1 MNWVEKIILII
12 VFIIIIVALVYIL
25 PSDTFI
31 PLFDN
36 VIRPIIFIMILYF
49 GFKEGM
55 KLRNKNKV
63 TERE

>member
-1 MNWVEKIILII
+1 MNWIEKIVLII
-12 VFIIIIVALVYIL
+12 VFLIIVIALVYIL

-55 KLRNKNKV
+55 KLRNKKKV
-63 TERE
+63 TEKK